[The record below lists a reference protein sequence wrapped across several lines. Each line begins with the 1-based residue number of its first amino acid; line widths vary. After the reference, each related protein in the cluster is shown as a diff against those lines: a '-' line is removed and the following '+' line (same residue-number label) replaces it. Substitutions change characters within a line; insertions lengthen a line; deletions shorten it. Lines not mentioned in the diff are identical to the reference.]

1 MTRIVRSL
9 RSSDGSQLVEFAL
22 VLPIL
27 LMILT
32 GIMEFGFMLR
42 FSSVIATAAREG
54 ARIGVIPGAEEDNY
68 ERSRS
73 RVNTA
78 LEEGNLDRT
87 QATTTIVQENV
98 TIAPNT
104 LAAGVRVTVAYN
116 YNTFFL
122 GPILALVNGSFAQTI
137 VIQSTAIMRTDVAAV
152 EPAT

>member
-1 MTRIVRSL
+1 MIRIARSL

-42 FSSVIATAAREG
+42 FSSVIASAAREG
-54 ARIGVIPGAEEDNY
+54 ARIGVIPGAEENNY
-68 ERSRS
+68 IRSRS

-78 LEEGNLDRT
+78 LAEGNLT
-87 QATTTIVQENV
+87 PALATITVVQENI

-104 LAAGVRVTVAYN
+104 VAAGVRVTVAYN
-116 YNTFFL
+116 YDTLFL
-122 GPILALVNGSFAQTI
+122 GPILAIVNGSFAQTI
-137 VIQSTAIMRTDVAAV
+137 VIQSTAVMRTEIAAV